1 VCARR
6 SCQNEDGSDDPN
18 KGTQLVE
25 VYAME
30 IQARRRAADIHTRNT
45 ARPFRSTHSDV
56 CGCSIK
62 GQGSMHC
69 RRCSE
74 RADKQ
79 RPSVCYRPVRWPC
92 AAKQRRTKHGLTSE
106 LALERRAGL
115 QQHVCTTEP
124 YPLRGCAQMH
134 TELKNSKR
142 LKDLYHK
149 ALTIKSAIPHPRILG
164 VIRECGGKMYMH
176 ERSWS
181 EAATDFFEARAHRP
195 ARAVLGLG

>member
-69 RRCSE
+69 RRCSV
-74 RADKQ
+74 RISKGLVCAIGLYAGRVQ
-79 RPSVCYRPVRWPC
+79 PSSDALSMDSHRSSLWSDVQVCSSMCVQLSPTLCGV
-92 AAKQRRTKHGLTSE
+92 ARR
-106 LALERRAGL
+106 
-115 QQHVCTTEP
+115 CT
-124 YPLRGCAQMH
+124 
-134 TELKNSKR
+134 
-142 LKDLYHK
+142 
-149 ALTIKSAIPHPRILG
+149 
-164 VIRECGGKMYMH
+164 
-176 ERSWS
+176 RS
-181 EAATDFFEARAHRP
+181 
-195 ARAVLGLG
+195 

>member
-74 RADKQ
+74 RADKR
-79 RPSVCYRPVRWPC
+79 RPSGAIGLYAGRVQPSSDALSMDSHRSSLWSDVQVCSSMCVKLSPTLCGV
-92 AAKQRRTKHGLTSE
+92 
-106 LALERRAGL
+106 ERR
-115 QQHVCTTEP
+115 CT
-124 YPLRGCAQMH
+124 
-134 TELKNSKR
+134 
-142 LKDLYHK
+142 
-149 ALTIKSAIPHPRILG
+149 
-164 VIRECGGKMYMH
+164 
-176 ERSWS
+176 RS
-181 EAATDFFEARAHRP
+181 
-195 ARAVLGLG
+195 